1 VTKCETAVLLELSS
15 INRCVNA
22 GWPEPRGVIIPN
34 KFNPVSA
41 GLEGFSSV
49 ARLKHN

>member
-1 VTKCETAVLLELSS
+1 MSKCEPADILELYS

-41 GLEGFSSV
+41 GLEGFTSG
-49 ARLKHN
+49 ARL